1 MRTLGDQALAHLGE
15 WIRAHWGEEVQL
27 LSSEEEAGGSD
38 PGTNA
43 TATEQAPRPVRV
55 RDAEEAGDTR
65 ETGLSMDD
73 DAMATMPDG
82 DSGVMHGFEMVLG
95 ALTTL
100 SALSGYAEQLNRTDT
115 TVRALQ
121 ALRLHRMHH
130 EVCRCCGGLLRNL
143 LSAPLNQQAAAT
155 CVDGGGLR
163 LLLTTLWHHCLP
175 DEAAAI
181 GRATVAANRASLQ
194 SLDGLDAEY
203 DPGAEAELAERK
215 RRLSQLRRRSQTGH
229 GGDGPAK
236 RASVASVG
244 SAGHGN
250 RRGSRR
256 SSIGSE
262 TDLRN
267 THFETGDEDNSDS
280 MAVAEQIL
288 AALRN
293 LSAFSHVA
301 AELAEEVFVNEEW
314 DQLRTV
320 VEVYSR
326 SVMVQ
331 FQGFDLIGRLVNAK
345 RDLRRV
351 FRRISDHVLLMS
363 QHHKT
368 TPVADA
374 ADLLLEALNCKK
386 AFEAGGSQA
395 ADVKITLL
403 AQIRLDSCNIDE
415 MVFIRE
421 VNIFHY
427 NAALN
432 ALATGNSWP
441 RALST
446 LFLLCRRQLADKT
459 SFSATITACSSERW
473 PMAFSLISRHSLA
486 CLECD
491 IVAVGAAAACG
502 VPWPR
507 ASRLLAS
514 LQLKQVQVNVVACSA
529 LMASCEQSGAWA
541 RAIHGFRD
549 MQLIGVQPN
558 VVTYSTTTSSYN
570 TAFLWRAAA
579 QMVGMCLSD
588 REVRVGAG
596 GSRTVVC
603 NSALGALSK
612 SRQWLEVFNV
622 LHDMRLCTLQTSRVS
637 CSLAVECCQAKQ
649 WRKGVGILEHMALSN
664 LRAEQSQATL
674 DHASS
679 AKHGKATRDNHSA
692 SAMVSMSAKNPHVC
706 LAAVILWNNWV
717 EALG

>member
-1 MRTLGDQALAHLGE
+1 MVAAAPCSLCNSEDIDPQQLARLAQE
-15 WIRAHWGEEVQL
+15 
-27 LSSEEEAGGSD
+27 
-38 PGTNA
+38 
-43 TATEQAPRPVRV
+43 PR
-55 RDAEEAGDTR
+55 
-65 ETGLSMDD
+65 
-73 DAMATMPDG
+73 
-82 DSGVMHGFEMVLG
+82 
-95 ALTTL
+95 LTTKTI
-100 SALSGYAEQLNRTDT
+100 TDLG
-115 TVRALQ
+115 RAQETSL
-121 ALRLHRMHH
+121 
-130 EVCRCCGGLLRNL
+130 V
-143 LSAPLNQQAAAT
+143 
-155 CVDGGGLR
+155 LR
-163 LLLTTLWHHCLP
+163 LL
-175 DEAAAI
+175 AQ
-181 GRATVAANRASLQ
+181 LQ
-194 SLDGLDAEY
+194 
-203 DPGAEAELAERK
+203 
-215 RRLSQLRRRSQTGH
+215 Q
-229 GGDGPAK
+229 
-236 RASVASVG
+236 V
-244 SAGHGN
+244 
-250 RRGSRR
+250 RG
-256 SSIGSE
+256 
-262 TDLRN
+262 
-267 THFETGDEDNSDS
+267 
-280 MAVAEQIL
+280 
-288 AALRN
+288 
-293 LSAFSHVA
+293 
-301 AELAEEVFVNEEW
+301 
-314 DQLRTV
+314 
-320 VEVYSR
+320 
-326 SVMVQ
+326 
-331 FQGFDLIGRLVNAK
+331 
-345 RDLRRV
+345 
-351 FRRISDHVLLMS
+351 
-363 QHHKT
+363 
-368 TPVADA
+368 
-374 ADLLLEALNCKK
+374 
-386 AFEAGGSQA
+386 
-395 ADVKITLL
+395 
-403 AQIRLDSCNIDE
+403 
-415 MVFIRE
+415 E

-649 WRKGVGILEHMALSN
+649 WRKGVGILEHMRLSN
-664 LRAEQSQATL
+664 ILLNEVKQSQATL

-717 EALG
+717 EAVDQSEFCPRWAAAGECARNADYMLKACPASCSSTGTASQTSSQSVCAQWAGGGECQKNPTFMLKDSCSNQSNDHSKTNRHHRAKSSC